1 MSRNIIQVFL
11 YELQRNLRRKGF
23 LLATFGLPVLLFVLS
38 TGYNLV
44 QSRNENTALAGLPI
58 NLPAFDFEGIK
69 KAGFVDLSGEFEAVP
84 EKLQANFVK
93 YETEDAARAALN
105 AKEVD
110 VFYVIQPDYLETGRI
125 VQHLPRFS
133 INLIEDAPV
142 QALVYNTFAPNADVS
157 ILQRLQDPLAN
168 ATTVNLQRSE
178 RAADEGSDYAVLTA
192 FSVLFIMAIFLT
204 NGYLMQSI
212 IEEKE
217 SRLIE
222 ILITTIRPTQL
233 LTGKILAFG
242 VLGLFQM
249 VVWLGFSAFFAYLS
263 GVAPAFS
270 ALAFLLNISVPWSLL
285 PVMFAY
291 FILGYLLMAAVYG
304 GVGAIANSAREGPQ
318 YAAIFTIIT
327 ILPYYAFSAFAEAP
341 NSALPVGMSL
351 FPFTAP
357 LAMLMRMLTTT
368 VPPQEIALSLGILAL
383 SVVALLWL
391 AGRIFRMQTLLAG
404 QRPRLRDIPS
414 IIRG

>member
-23 LLATFGLPVLLFVLS
+23 LLTTFGLPILLFVLS
-38 TGYNLV
+38 TGYNLFQV
-44 QSRNENTALAGLPI
+44 RSENQNLAGLPI

-69 KAGFVDLSGEFEAVP
+69 TAGFVDLSGEFAAVP
-84 EKLQANFVK
+84 EKLKDNFVK
-93 YETEDAARAALN
+93 YDDEEAARVALN
-105 AKEVD
+105 AKDID
-110 VFYVIQPDYLETGRI
+110 VFYVIQADYLETGRI
-125 VQHLPRFS
+125 VQHVPRFS
-133 INLIEDAPV
+133 INLLEDGPV
-142 QALVYNTFAPNADVS
+142 QALVYNTFAPNADLNIVR
-157 ILQRLQDPLAN
+157 RLQDPLSN
-168 ATTVNLQRSE
+168 AQEVNLQRSAK
-178 RAADEGSDYAVLTA
+178 AADEGADYAILTG
-192 FSVLFIMAIFLT
+192 FSALFTMAIFVT

-222 ILITTIRPTQL
+222 IIITSIRPTEL

-242 VLGLFQM
+242 VLGLFQL
-249 VVWLGFSAFFAYLS
+249 VVWVAFSVFFARIS

-270 ALAFLLNISVPWSLL
+270 ALQFLTNISVPWAML
-285 PVMFAY
+285 PVMLAY
-291 FILGYLLMAAVYG
+291 FVLGYLLMAAVYG
-304 GVGAIANSAREGPQ
+304 GIGAISSSAREGPQ

-341 NSALPVGMSL
+341 NSGLPVVMSL

-357 LAMLMRMLTTT
+357 LSMLMRMLTTT
-368 VPPQEIALSLGILAL
+368 VPPQEILLSLVLLAL
-383 SVVALLWL
+383 SVAAMLWL
-391 AGRIFRMQTLLAG
+391 AGRMFRMQTLLSG
-404 QRPRLRDIPS
+404 QRPRLRDIPG